1 MIPGL
6 VCTVGTQ
13 SFLLRVV
20 MYSVLESIIVE
31 VDIVSLSNYVIVLGR
46 PLDSENRIL
55 YSPFVKQGKVR
66 SLSWVDSYAQRIK
79 SICHIGY
86 ASQEGAYYRWF
97 RHVNDVRCWNSK
109 VSVSIVCNTTF
120 KHNFEKSINTRH

>member
-46 PLDSENRIL
+46 PFDSETEFCTAHL
-55 YSPFVKQGKVR
+55 
-66 SLSWVDSYAQRIK
+66 
-79 SICHIGY
+79 
-86 ASQEGAYYRWF
+86 
-97 RHVNDVRCWNSK
+97 
-109 VSVSIVCNTTF
+109 
-120 KHNFEKSINTRH
+120 

>member
-66 SLSWVDSYAQRIK
+66 SLS
-79 SICHIGY
+79 
-86 ASQEGAYYRWF
+86 
-97 RHVNDVRCWNSK
+97 
-109 VSVSIVCNTTF
+109 
-120 KHNFEKSINTRH
+120 